1 MTDVLFLRHQI
12 IEMNKRVSEWLDKV
26 NREFNHLW
34 NINQIEPEKFQE
46 KLQEI
51 ARIAERTVGDDPRE
65 DVFTLIEL
73 ACWMYLQA
81 NDHERLEIR
90 VMFAENKSVLQQ
102 IHSYIG
108 RQASSLSADGNEEH
122 LLRALLAASI
132 EDQQV
137 DTRDLHLCLI
147 DLRKAARKHN
157 INADTY
163 FNNIAQLSS
172 DTPSEI
178 GYRIST
184 RAFLQSFLTS
194 D

>member
-1 MTDVLFLRHQI
+1 MTDVLSLRHQI

-90 VMFAENKSVLQQ
+90 TMFAEHRSVLRE
-102 IHSYIG
+102 IYSYIG

-137 DTRDLHLCLI
+137 DTRNLHLCLI
-147 DLRKAARKHN
+147 DLREAAHKHN
-157 INADTY
+157 INSDTY
-163 FNNIAQLSS
+163 FHNIARLSS
-172 DTPSEI
+172 DTRSKN
-178 GYRIST
+178 GYGVST
-184 RAFLQSFLTS
+184 RAFLQSFLTP